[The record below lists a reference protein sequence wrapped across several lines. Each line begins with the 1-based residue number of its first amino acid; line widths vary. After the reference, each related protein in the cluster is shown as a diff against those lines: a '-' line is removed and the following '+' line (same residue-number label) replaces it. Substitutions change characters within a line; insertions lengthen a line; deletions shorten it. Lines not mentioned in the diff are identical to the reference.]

1 MVRDGIWARETGGWP
16 WPASAGVDGLI
27 LSGEGRP
34 DGLGCEVVVKGFLF
48 VLRESWDELTI
59 NE

>member
-1 MVRDGIWARETGGWP
+1 MVRDGIWARESGGWP

-34 DGLGCEVVVKGFLF
+34 DGLWYEVVVKGFICVTRILG
-48 VLRESWDELTI
+48 RA
-59 NE
+59 NHQ